1 MAHSTLRTSI
11 GNPHAFLPFPCPG
24 PRGFPGTV
32 RGRAFAQAPEQ
43 PQTVSEILQ
52 FQHALRD
59 KIDKPNGE
67 YSRFDEGQIA
77 RMKTAQDNVFRML
90 SGVNSLDDLSENQ
103 KIEVSNSLDE
113 VKAILL
119 ANEGNRL
126 ICYRER
132 KTGTNLLTKRCETY
146 ADREAHARDSERC
159 DARHEP
165 HLPDHQRRLINAA
178 SLLMYR
184 SAGVRQRL
192 RT

>member
-1 MAHSTLRTSI
+1 MRSS
-11 GNPHAFLPFPCPG
+11 PFLALALG
-24 PRGFPGTV
+24 VSLALSAGA
-32 RGRAFAQAPEQ
+32 AFAQAPEQ

-52 FQHALRD
+52 FQHALRGKLD
-59 KIDKPNGE
+59 QPNGE

-77 RMKTAQDNVFRML
+77 RMKHAQDNVFRML
-90 SGVNSLDDLSENQ
+90 SSVKSLDDLSENQ

-146 ADREAHARDSERC
+146 ADREAHARESERAMR
-159 DARHEP
+159 DM
-165 HLPDHQRRLINAA
+165 
-178 SLLMYR
+178 S
-184 SAGVRQRL
+184 
-192 RT
+192 RTMQTTNGG

>member
-1 MAHSTLRTSI
+1 MRSS
-11 GNPHAFLPFPCPG
+11 PFLALALG
-24 PRGFPGTV
+24 VSLALSAGA
-32 RGRAFAQAPEQ
+32 AFAQAPEQ

-52 FQHALRD
+52 FQHALRGKLD
-59 KIDKPNGE
+59 QPNGE

-77 RMKTAQDNVFRML
+77 RMKHAQDNVFRML
-90 SGVNSLDDLSENQ
+90 SDVKSLDDLSENQ

-146 ADREAHARDSERC
+146 ADREAHARDSERAMR
-159 DARHEP
+159 DM
-165 HLPDHQRRLINAA
+165 
-178 SLLMYR
+178 S
-184 SAGVRQRL
+184 
-192 RT
+192 RTMQTTNGG

>member
-1 MAHSTLRTSI
+1 MRSS
-11 GNPHAFLPFPCPG
+11 PFLALALG
-24 PRGFPGTV
+24 VSLALSAGTT
-32 RGRAFAQAPEQ
+32 FAQAPEQ

-77 RMKTAQDNVFRML
+77 RMKHAQDNVFRML
-90 SGVNSLDDLSENQ
+90 SSVKSLDDLSENQ

-146 ADREAHARDSERC
+146 ADREAHARESERAMR
-159 DARHEP
+159 DM
-165 HLPDHQRRLINAA
+165 
-178 SLLMYR
+178 S
-184 SAGVRQRL
+184 
-192 RT
+192 RTMQTTNGG

>member
-1 MAHSTLRTSI
+1 MRSS
-11 GNPHAFLPFPCPG
+11 PFLALALG
-24 PRGFPGTV
+24 VSLALSAGA
-32 RGRAFAQAPEQ
+32 AFAQAPEQ

-90 SGVNSLDDLSENQ
+90 SSVKSLDELSENQ

-146 ADREAHARDSERC
+146 ADREAHARDSERSMR
-159 DARHEP
+159 DM
-165 HLPDHQRRLINAA
+165 
-178 SLLMYR
+178 SR
-184 SAGVRQRL
+184 SYQTENGG
-192 RT
+192 

>member
-1 MAHSTLRTSI
+1 MRSS
-11 GNPHAFLPFPCPG
+11 PFLALALG
-24 PRGFPGTV
+24 VSLALSAGAT
-32 RGRAFAQAPEQ
+32 FAQAPEQ

-52 FQHALRD
+52 FQHALRGKLD
-59 KIDKPNGE
+59 QPNGE

-77 RMKTAQDNVFRML
+77 RMKHAQDNVFRML
-90 SGVNSLDDLSENQ
+90 SDVKSLDDLSENQ

-146 ADREAHARDSERC
+146 ADREAHARESERAMR
-159 DARHEP
+159 DM
-165 HLPDHQRRLINAA
+165 
-178 SLLMYR
+178 S
-184 SAGVRQRL
+184 
-192 RT
+192 RTMQTTNGG

>member
-1 MAHSTLRTSI
+1 MRSS
-11 GNPHAFLPFPCPG
+11 PFLALALG
-24 PRGFPGTV
+24 VSLALSAGA
-32 RGRAFAQAPEQ
+32 AFAQAPEQ

-67 YSRFDEGQIA
+67 YSRFNEGQIA

-90 SGVNSLDDLSENQ
+90 SDVKSLDELSENQ

-146 ADREAHARDSERC
+146 ADREAHARDSERSMR
-159 DARHEP
+159 DM
-165 HLPDHQRRLINAA
+165 
-178 SLLMYR
+178 SR
-184 SAGVRQRL
+184 SYQTENGG
-192 RT
+192 

>member
-1 MAHSTLRTSI
+1 MRSS
-11 GNPHAFLPFPCPG
+11 PFLALALG
-24 PRGFPGTV
+24 VSLALSAGA
-32 RGRAFAQAPEQ
+32 AFAQAPEQ

-90 SGVNSLDDLSENQ
+90 SDVKSLDELSENQ

-146 ADREAHARDSERC
+146 ADREAHARDSERAMR
-159 DARHEP
+159 DM
-165 HLPDHQRRLINAA
+165 
-178 SLLMYR
+178 S
-184 SAGVRQRL
+184 
-192 RT
+192 RTMQTTNGG

>member
-1 MAHSTLRTSI
+1 MRSS
-11 GNPHAFLPFPCPG
+11 PFLALALG
-24 PRGFPGTV
+24 VSLALSAGA
-32 RGRAFAQAPEQ
+32 AFAQAPEQ

-67 YSRFDEGQIA
+67 YSRFNEGQIA

-90 SGVNSLDDLSENQ
+90 SGVNSLDELSENQ

-146 ADREAHARDSERC
+146 ADREAHARDSERSMR
-159 DARHEP
+159 DM
-165 HLPDHQRRLINAA
+165 
-178 SLLMYR
+178 SR
-184 SAGVRQRL
+184 SYQTENGG
-192 RT
+192 

>member
-1 MAHSTLRTSI
+1 MRSS
-11 GNPHAFLPFPCPG
+11 PFLALALG
-24 PRGFPGTV
+24 VSLALSAGA
-32 RGRAFAQAPEQ
+32 AFAQAPEQ

-52 FQHALRD
+52 FQHALRGKLD
-59 KIDKPNGE
+59 QPNGE

-77 RMKTAQDNVFRML
+77 RMKHAQDNVFRML
-90 SGVNSLDDLSENQ
+90 SDVKSLDDLSENQ

-146 ADREAHARDSERC
+146 ADREAHARESERAMR
-159 DARHEP
+159 DM
-165 HLPDHQRRLINAA
+165 
-178 SLLMYR
+178 S
-184 SAGVRQRL
+184 
-192 RT
+192 RTMQTTNGG

>member
-1 MAHSTLRTSI
+1 MRSS
-11 GNPHAFLPFPCPG
+11 PFLALALG
-24 PRGFPGTV
+24 VSLALSAGA
-32 RGRAFAQAPEQ
+32 AFAQAPEQ

-59 KIDKPNGE
+59 KIDKPNGD
-67 YSRFDEGQIA
+67 YSRFDDGQIA
-77 RMKTAQDNVFRML
+77 RMKHAQDNVFRML
-90 SGVNSLDDLSENQ
+90 SDVKSLDELSENQ

-146 ADREAHARDSERC
+146 ADREAHARDSERSMR
-159 DARHEP
+159 DM
-165 HLPDHQRRLINAA
+165 
-178 SLLMYR
+178 SR
-184 SAGVRQRL
+184 SYQTENGG
-192 RT
+192 